1 MGKPKKGKA
10 SVPIALLK
18 VSPPQPRLPEGQPLD
33 FRSQHFVYRLKN
45 IDHKGPWGWKRLK
58 PNDKWLEVV
67 KKLDDYQTQKWG
79 GVLLASGGKS
89 SGTNNH
95 AISTAD
101 LTAYAQKRL
110 VDIERDD
117 VTDIYSIR
125 LSGKE
130 RVYGSRDQNFFDLL
144 WFDDDHGENDN
155 CVCRTNRTK
164 N

>member
-1 MGKPKKGKA
+1 MGKLKNRKTNIPFTLSKA
-10 SVPIALLK
+10 SPL
-18 VSPPQPRLPEGQPLD
+18 QPRLPEGQPLD
-33 FRSQHFVYRLKN
+33 FRSQYFVYRLKN
-45 IDHKGPWGWKRLK
+45 IDYKGRWGWSRLK
-58 PNDKWLEVV
+58 PNDKWHEVV

-95 AISTAD
+95 VLSTANLND
-101 LTAYAQKRL
+101 CAQKRL
-110 VDIERDD
+110 IEIERDD

-125 LSGKE
+125 LSATE
-130 RVYGSRDQNFFDLL
+130 RVYGTREQNFFDML
-144 WFDDDHGENDN
+144 WFDDDHGENNN